1 MFVSA
6 EALTPR
12 WSFDKTAG
20 NVRTGQH
27 CPESDFTLTSAESL
41 LEMEVRKM
49 GVDGNLSKMSKG

>member
-12 WSFDKTAG
+12 WSFDKNAG